1 MITPSRVSPLAVV
14 KVTGM
19 PARSTPFSSITR
31 PTSLGLVPAAF
42 WSSRAA
48 RPINWREAGSQA
60 RVQAMLAARGEIDSS
75 MSWP

>member
-1 MITPSRVSPLAVV
+1 MITPSRCSPLSLV

-31 PTSLGLVPAAF
+31 PTSLGWVPAAF
-42 WSSRAA
+42 WASRAA
-48 RPINWREAGSQA
+48 RPINWRSLGSQA

-75 MSWP
+75 MS